1 MLSKQEKIAHYDRLA
16 DERDGWRQRNAY
28 YYAELE
34 GFIANLVP
42 RGRRVLELGCGT
54 GELLAAL
61 APAYGVGLDFAPRMV
76 TAATRKHAGNENL
89 AFRVEDIEALATNET
104 FDYVVMSDTIGELTD
119 TWQAMRNLH
128 QVTGPDSRVVITYFN
143 ALWEPVLRL
152 GEAFGWKMPQDFQNW
167 LSLADIRNLLY
178 LNGFESVRFG
188 YQLLLPKPVPL
199 LAPLANRYLAR
210 LPLVER
216 LALVTYVVA
225 RPLERPAPPP
235 VAPRVSVV
243 IPCRNE
249 RGNIRAAVERVP
261 AMGAHTELIFVD
273 GNSSDGTVD
282 EIERLIDVYR
292 DDKDIRLIHQVPP
305 GSADGS
311 GHGRMLRLGK
321 GDAVRKGFAA
331 ATGDMLM
338 ILDADLTV
346 PPEDL
351 PKFYHALVER
361 RGEFINGTRLVY
373 PMEEDAM
380 RFLNKIA
387 NKLFGVLFSWL
398 LEQPV
403 KDTLCGT
410 KVLMRDDYE
419 RISAGRAYFGDFDP
433 FGDFDLLFGA
443 TRLNLRIVEVPI
455 RYRQRV
461 YGDIKIERFKHGLQ
475 LLRMCWV
482 AMKKLKFRPS
492 H

>member
-1 MLSKQEKIAHYDRLA
+1 MDSFF
-16 DERDGWRQRNAY
+16 QR
-28 YYAELE
+28 
-34 GFIANLVP
+34 IVP
-42 RGRRVLELGCGT
+42 ASSSVLEIGCGT

-61 APAYGVGLDFAPRMV
+61 NPSYGLGIDFSSEMIKAAIDKFAGRENLDFRIDD
-76 TAATRKHAGNENL
+76 
-89 AFRVEDIEALATNET
+89 VETLQTSET
-104 FDYVVMSDTIGELTD
+104 FDYVIMSDTIGELTD
-119 TWQAMRNLH
+119 TWQAIRNVRRVVNPH
-128 QVTGPDSRVVITYFN
+128 SRLVITYFN
-143 ALWEPVLRL
+143 ALWEPMLRL
-152 GEAFGWKMPQDFQNW
+152 GESLGWKMPQDFQNW

-178 LNGFESVRFG
+178 LNGFEPIRYG
-188 YQLLLPKPVPL
+188 YQLLLPKRVPL
-199 LAPLANRYLAR
+199 VSDLMNRYVAR
-210 LPLVER
+210 IPLVER
-216 LALVTYVVA
+216 LSLVTYVVA
-225 RPLERPAPPP
+225 RPVEDPQGVQTRPT
-235 VAPRVSVV
+235 VSVV

-249 RGNIRAAVERVP
+249 KGNIRDAVERVP
-261 AMGAHTELIFVD
+261 AMGSHTEIVFVD
-273 GNSSDGTVD
+273 GNSNDGTVE
-282 EIERLIDVYR
+282 EIEKVIERFR
-292 DDKDIRLIHQVPP
+292 GDKDIQLIHQVPK
-305 GSADGS
+305 GSADGA
-311 GHGRMLRLGK
+311 GHGKMLRLGK

-331 ATGDMLM
+331 AKGDILM

-351 PKFYHALVER
+351 PKFYLALVEG

-373 PMEEDAM
+373 PMEDDAM
-380 RFLNKIA
+380 RFLNKLA

-492 H
+492 R